1 MSGHLVDTSVF
12 IAAEQGRPLGD
23 PPPGDARISV
33 ATMTELMVGA
43 RRAGSKPLRTLRE
56 RTLEKATAFIALPY
70 DEAVAG
76 RLADLLVAASRAG
89 RRVAAMDAII
99 AATAITHGLTVW
111 TQDADFDVLASVE
124 PRLRVSQA

>member
-1 MSGHLVDTSVF
+1 MF